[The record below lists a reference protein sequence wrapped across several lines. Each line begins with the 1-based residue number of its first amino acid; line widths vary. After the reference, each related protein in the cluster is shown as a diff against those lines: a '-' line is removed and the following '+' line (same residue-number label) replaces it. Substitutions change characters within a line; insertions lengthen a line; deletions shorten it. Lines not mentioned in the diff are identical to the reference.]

1 MKASAAPEK
10 KPDRKASGE
19 EKKQGTYLMQCVKTS
34 GFANTMI
41 IGSISIRTAITVI
54 IGILGAVALWNQPL
68 FHDEEMGVNW
78 IAYIAYAA
86 LVYILLGRTPTGRNL
101 LTNVYGIVFKS
112 PQRQAVTVDMAVNTI
127 YHGITEADTLSQGL
141 DVVPFKLAGTKN
153 FALVYAVT
161 SNIGYWS
168 TDEDKIEQAR
178 KVKSLYNILEGG
190 ESLVVMEKQDNDTG
204 MLALRDYLAENEE
217 HEGGDL
223 EALSERRLS
232 LLESAGI
239 LAAGRSIQQYAVLLV
254 KPKNVNRTVTAL
266 RKCCKTMR
274 PATHPLDVLFAAMG
288 YEGGESLLADAVK
301 GGGADEAEHA
311 G

>member
-1 MKASAAPEK
+1 MKAAAAPERQQGR
-10 KPDRKASGE
+10 PAASE
-19 EKKQGTYLMQCVKTS
+19 EKKGGTYLMQCVKTS

-41 IGSISIRTAITVI
+41 IGSVSIRTAITVI
-54 IGILGAVALWNQPL
+54 IGVLGAVALWKVPL

-78 IAYIAYAA
+78 LAYAA
-86 LVYILLGRTPTGRNL
+86 YLALVYLLLGRTPTGRNL
-101 LTNVYGIVFKS
+101 LTNLYGIVFKA

-127 YHGITEADTLSQGL
+127 YHGIAEADTMVQGL

-153 FALVYAVT
+153 LALVYAVT

-168 TDEDKIEQAR
+168 TDDDKIEQAR
-178 KVKSLYNILEGG
+178 AVKSLYNILEGG

-204 MLALRDYLAENEE
+204 MLALRDYLEENEDF
-217 HEGGDL
+217 EGDDL
-223 EALSERRLS
+223 AALSERRLS
-232 LLESAGI
+232 LLESAGTF
-239 LAAGRSIQQYAVLLV
+239 AAGRSIQQYAVLLV

-288 YEGGESLLADAVK
+288 YEGGEDLGR
-301 GGGADEAEHA
+301 GGGADEGESA
-311 G
+311 